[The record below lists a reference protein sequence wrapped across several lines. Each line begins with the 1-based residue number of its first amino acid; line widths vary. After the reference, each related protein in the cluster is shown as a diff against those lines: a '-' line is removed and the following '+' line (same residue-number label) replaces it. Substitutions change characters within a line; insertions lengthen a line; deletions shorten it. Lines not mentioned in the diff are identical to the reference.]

1 MSKLFLDVSNS
12 QPLSQAIEDYAK
24 AVYALA
30 ADREGRV
37 PTGEVATRLGVTP
50 ATATA
55 MLQKLAELGLA
66 EYVPYRGVSLTP
78 AGEKVALEVIRHHR
92 LIEAFLAEALG
103 MPSDRVHAEAEV
115 LEHYI
120 SEDLEA
126 LIAAKL
132 GEPSHDPHG
141 NPIPGP
147 DLLPPIADPPAAPP
161 GATP

>member
-1 MSKLFLDVSNS
+1 MSN
-12 QPLSQAIEDYAK
+12 SQAIEDYAK
-24 AVYALA
+24 AVYALGL
-30 ADREGRV
+30 DREGLV
-37 PTGEVATRLGVTP
+37 PSGEVATRLGVTP

-66 EYVPYRGVSLTP
+66 EIVPYKGVSLTP

-141 NPIPGP
+141 TPIPGP
-147 DLLPPIADPPAAPP
+147 DLAPPIEPRVPP
-161 GATP
+161 GASA

>member
-1 MSKLFLDVSNS
+1 MSN
-12 QPLSQAIEDYAK
+12 SQAIEDYAK
-24 AVYALA
+24 AVYALGV
-30 ADREGRV
+30 DRAGLV
-37 PTGEVATRLGVTP
+37 HSGEVAQRLGVTP

-66 EYVPYRGVSLTP
+66 ENVPYKGVSLTP

-147 DLLPPIADPPAAPP
+147 DLAPPTPPRAPP

>member
-1 MSKLFLDVSNS
+1 MSN
-12 QPLSQAIEDYAK
+12 SQAIEDYAK
-24 AVYALA
+24 AVYALGLE
-30 ADREGRV
+30 REGRV

-66 EYVPYRGVSLTP
+66 EYVPYKGISLTP
-78 AGEKVALEVIRHHR
+78 AGERVALEVIRHHR

-103 MPSDRVHAEAEV
+103 MPNDRDHGEAEV

-141 NPIPGP
+141 TPIPGP
-147 DLLPPIADPPAAPP
+147 DLAPPVVPPPEAPPAPP
-161 GATP
+161 EATR

>member
-1 MSKLFLDVSNS
+1 VSN
-12 QPLSQAIEDYAK
+12 SQAIEDYAK
-24 AVYALA
+24 AIYAIA
-30 ADREGRV
+30 AARGSAELV
-37 PTGEVATRLGVTP
+37 QNGEVAERLGVTP

-55 MLQKLAELGLA
+55 MLQRLAELGLV
-66 EYVPYRGVSLTP
+66 EYVPYKGVRLTA

-92 LIEAFLAEALG
+92 LIEAYLAEALG
-103 MPSDRVHAEAEV
+103 MPEDRVHEEAEV

-120 SEDLEA
+120 SEELEA

-147 DLLPPIADPPAAPP
+147 DLHPPAPESSA
-161 GATP
+161 